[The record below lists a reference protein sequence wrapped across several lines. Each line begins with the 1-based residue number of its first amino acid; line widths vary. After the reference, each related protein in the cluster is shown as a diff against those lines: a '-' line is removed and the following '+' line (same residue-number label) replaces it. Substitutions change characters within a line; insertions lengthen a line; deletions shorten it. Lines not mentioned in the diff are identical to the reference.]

1 MCPQTTQ
8 RWNLNIV
15 QIYKALQSTSLSET
29 HRQECLL
36 FIFHFWQKNGGICRD
51 ASQANLSN
59 NQAILIQY
67 DIVILLL
74 SLCMSI
80 EVRLSAE
87 SVGIANTFL
96 FYLNQRSTAS
106 KCPWK
111 INRSS
116 KNQSCSILL
125 IYSSV
130 SVTVAAN
137 QARSGKGGNNRACR
151 TPAPIGITEPERK
164 FHPTTRRCVTVV
176 VCFFFFPSRNLS

>member
-1 MCPQTTQ
+1 M
-8 RWNLNIV
+8 
-15 QIYKALQSTSLSET
+15 
-29 HRQECLL
+29 
-36 FIFHFWQKNGGICRD
+36 
-51 ASQANLSN
+51 
-59 NQAILIQY
+59 
-67 DIVILLL
+67 ILLL

-151 TPAPIGITEPERK
+151 TTAPIGITEPERK

-176 VCFFFFPSRNLS
+176 VCFFFFPPEIFRNCCDVGQITLKWSNKQSRCSCGSKVCGKL